1 MLKKYFPFIALI
13 AAALLF
19 WYIKKYQRGPTTIKP
34 PIEQTDTAVKIPVVI
49 SPESN
54 NNRDEGF
61 SRRVSGIIYSKHA
74 RCRMDCRHI
83 DESEVKEILDEGQ
96 INEAKIEED
105 ERGKTYPL
113 EGITHDQQRVRI
125 VVAPHKNELVIV
137 TVIDLNKDWY
147 CDCK

>member
-1 MLKKYFPFIALI
+1 MNKKYIPYIVLV
-13 AAALLF
+13 AAALLLF
-19 WYIKKYQRGPTTIKP
+19 FVKRNPRGKSVNRSSTEISIPAATETPFDKNA
-34 PIEQTDTAVKIPVVI
+34 PIV
-49 SPESN
+49 
-54 NNRDEGF
+54 
-61 SRRVSGIIYSKHA
+61 YSKHA

-83 DESEVKEILDEGQ
+83 DESEVKEILEEGQ